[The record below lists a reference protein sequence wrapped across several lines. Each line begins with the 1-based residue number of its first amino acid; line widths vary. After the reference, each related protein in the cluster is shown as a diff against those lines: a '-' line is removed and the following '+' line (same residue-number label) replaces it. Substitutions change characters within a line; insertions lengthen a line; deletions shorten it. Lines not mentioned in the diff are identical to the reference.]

1 MQIAKNV
8 VVALHYELLD
18 VDGNL
23 IEKTDTPIEY
33 LHGGYHGIFLLVEQA
48 LYGKRVGDA
57 CRIRLAPD
65 DAFGEYD
72 AELVQVESRSKF
84 PGNLEVGM
92 QFEGRADDSDETVVY
107 TVTDVA
113 DDRVVADGNHPLAG
127 QTLDF
132 SCTVADVRTA
142 TAEEMQ
148 HGHVHD
154 GHGHHQVQ

>member
-8 VVALHYELLD
+8 VVALHYELFD

-33 LHGGYHGIFLLVEQA
+33 LHGGYDGIFLLVEQA
-48 LYGKRVGDA
+48 LDSKSVGDA

-72 AELVQVESRSKF
+72 AELVHVEPRSKF

-92 QFEGRADDSDETVVY
+92 QFEGRTDDSDEVLVY
-107 TVTDVA
+107 TVTDIA
-113 DDRVVADGNHPLAG
+113 EDKVVVDGNHPLAG

-142 TAEEMQ
+142 TAKEIQ

-154 GHGHHQVQ
+154 GHGHHH

>member
-1 MQIAKNV
+1 
-8 VVALHYELLD
+8 VVALHYELFD

-33 LHGGYHGIFLLVEQA
+33 LHGGYQGIFLPVEQA
-48 LYGKRVGDA
+48 LDGKGVGDA

-72 AELVQVESRSKF
+72 AELVHVESRGKF

-92 QFEGRADDSDETVVY
+92 QFEGRIDGSGEMLVY

-113 DDRVVADGNHPLAG
+113 DDKVVVDGNHPLAG

-132 SCTVADVRTA
+132 SGTVADVRTA
-142 TAEEMQ
+142 TAEEIQ

-154 GHGHHQVQ
+154 GHGHHH

>member
-8 VVALHYELLD
+8 VVALHYELFD

-33 LHGGYHGIFLLVEQA
+33 LHGGHHGIFLPVEQA
-48 LYGKRVGDA
+48 LDSKRVGDA
-57 CRIRLAPD
+57 CRVRLAPD

-72 AELVQVESRSKF
+72 AELVHVEPRSKF

-92 QFEGRADDSDETVVY
+92 QFEGRTDGSDEVLVY
-107 TVTDVA
+107 TVTDIA
-113 DDRVVADGNHPLAG
+113 EDKVVVDGNHPLAG

-142 TAEEMQ
+142 TTEEIQ

-154 GHGHHQVQ
+154 GHGHPH